1 MLDFVVEL
9 EGAAAAA
16 EDAELP
22 SGAVESIV
30 VCWLDAV
37 ASEVLEIVDGRVD
50 FGTAGFIVDRDAA
63 VDAVVVIE
71 LAVGFDFPAAVV
83 EVVGLVG
90 TSR

>member
-30 VCWLDAV
+30 VC
-37 ASEVLEIVDGRVD
+37 
-50 FGTAGFIVDRDAA
+50 
-63 VDAVVVIE
+63 
-71 LAVGFDFPAAVV
+71 
-83 EVVGLVG
+83 
-90 TSR
+90 